1 MPGHN
6 KKKVPIKY
14 TDREFNSIKKSL
26 VEHARRYY
34 PNTYQDFNEASFG
47 SLMID
52 LVSYVGDVL
61 SFYLDFQA
69 NESFMD
75 TAVEY
80 DNIVKLAKQMGYKF
94 RDTPS
99 STGIVSFYCIV
110 PGRSTGFGPD
120 PDYIPILKKGTELA
134 NNSGT
139 AFVLVEDV
147 DFSKANNEMVVAKV
161 DEDTGTPTSYA
172 IKAFG
177 QIVSGQLI
185 NESIEVGS
193 FERLKRIELNSLRVT
208 EVISVFDSEGH
219 EYFEVDYLSQDVVY
233 REILNPSA
241 DPESP
246 TVLLRP
252 QSVPRRFTVEQEGE
266 ITYLQFG
273 FGSEESIS
281 TDPLTRASEVVL
293 QAHSKNYAT
302 SKNFDPSN
310 LKLTDKLGVSPANTT
325 LTISYRVNTT
335 EDVNAGTNTV
345 NNISIRIVRFNK
357 PSLVPSKVATVLSS
371 FECTNEEPIIGD
383 TTRQT
388 AEEIKRYAIDAYAG
402 QNRAVTAQDYV
413 SVVYRMPGKYGKVK
427 RCTVLQDTDS
437 LKRNLNLF
445 VISTDENDRLT
456 ETNRTVKDNLRF
468 WINDYKM
475 ISDTIDILNAK
486 IINIGVNFIVTSE
499 DGFDKYETLES
510 CRAELTE
517 YFNDH
522 FEIGEPLYITKLYQM
537 LNNVEGVL
545 DTTNIEIVSKIGS
558 RYSTTF
564 FDVEQNMSTDGRIL
578 FLPSDSI
585 FEVRF
590 KPVDIVGVIK

>member
-47 SLMID
+47 SLMVD

-61 SFYLDFQA
+61 SFYVDFQA

-75 TAVEY
+75 TAIEY

-94 RDTPS
+94 RDAPS
-99 STGIVSFYCIV
+99 STGIVSFYCVV
-110 PGRSTGFGPD
+110 PARATGFGPD
-120 PDYIPILKKGTELA
+120 PDYMPIIKKGTELA
-134 NNSGT
+134 NNAGT

-147 DFSKANNEMVVAKV
+147 DFSKENNEMVVARV
-161 DEDTGTPTSYA
+161 NEDTGTPISYA
-172 IKAFG
+172 IKSFG
-177 QIVSGQLI
+177 QIVSGQLVS
-185 NESIEVGS
+185 ESITVGA

-208 EVISVFDSEGH
+208 EIVSVFDSEGH
-219 EYFEVDYLSQDVVY
+219 EYFEVDYLSQDVIY
-233 REILNPSA
+233 REILNPSPA
-241 DPESP
+241 PEAP

-252 QSVPRRFTVEQEGE
+252 QTVPRRFTVEQEGE
-266 ITYLQFG
+266 ISYLQFG

-281 TDPLTRASEVVL
+281 SDPLTRASEVTL
-293 QAHSKNYAT
+293 QAHGKNYST
-302 SKNFDPSN
+302 TKNFDPSN
-310 LKLTDKLGVSPANTT
+310 LKSTDKLGVAPANTV
-325 LTISYRVNTT
+325 LTVTYRVNTT
-335 EDVNAGTNTV
+335 ANVNAATNTV
-345 NNISIRIVRFNK
+345 NNISNRIVRFSEPN
-357 PSLVPSKVATVLSS
+357 LVPSKVATVLSS
-371 FECTNEEPIIGD
+371 FECTNEEPIIGGVPA
-383 TTRQT
+383 QS
-388 AEEIKRYAIDAYAG
+388 AEEIRRSAIDAYAS

-413 SVVYRMPGKYGKVK
+413 SVVYRMPNKYGKVK
-427 RCTVLQDTDS
+427 RCTVLQDPNS

-445 VISTDENDRLT
+445 VISSDENDRLV
-456 ETNRTVKDNLRF
+456 ETNKTIKDNLRF

-486 IINIGVNFIVTSE
+486 IINIGVNFMVTSE

-510 CRAELTE
+510 CRSELVE

-522 FEIGEPLYITKLYQM
+522 FDIGEPLYITKLYQM

-545 DTTNIEIVSKIGS
+545 DTINIEIVSKVGS

-564 FDVEQNMSTDGRIL
+564 FDVEQNMSNDGRVL
-578 FLPSDSI
+578 FLPADSI
-585 FEVRF
+585 FEVKF
-590 KPVDIVGVIK
+590 KPIDITGVIK

>member
-99 STGIVSFYCIV
+99 STGIVSFYCVV
-110 PGRSTGFGPD
+110 PAMATGFGPD
-120 PDYIPILKKGTELA
+120 SDYMPILKKGTELA
-134 NNSGT
+134 NNAGT

-147 DFSKANNEMVVAKV
+147 DFSKGNNEMVVARV
-161 DEDTGTPTSYA
+161 DEDTGAPTSYA
-172 IKAFG
+172 IKSFG
-177 QIVSGQLI
+177 QVVSGQLLTQ
-185 NESIEVGS
+185 SIQVGD
-193 FERLKRIELNSLRVT
+193 FERLKRLELEALRVT
-208 EVISVFDSEGH
+208 EIVSVFDSEGH

-233 REILNPSA
+233 REILNPNA
-241 DPESP
+241 APDAP

-266 ITYLQFG
+266 ITFLQFG
-273 FGSEESIS
+273 FGSDESIS
-281 TDPLTRASEVVL
+281 NEPLTRASEVVL
-293 QAHSKNYAT
+293 QAHGKNYST

-310 LKLTDKLGVSPANTT
+310 LKSTDKLGVSPANTT
-325 LTISYRVNTT
+325 LTIKYRANTT
-335 EDVNAGTNTV
+335 ENVNAATNTV
-345 NNISIRIVRFNK
+345 NNISNRIVRFSK
-357 PSLVPSKVATVLSS
+357 PSLVPSKVSDVLSS

-383 TTRQT
+383 STSQT
-388 AEEIKRYAIDAYAG
+388 ADEIKRHAIDAYAS

-413 SVVYRMPGKYGKVK
+413 SVVYRMPGKFGTVK
-427 RCTVLQDTDS
+427 RCTVLQDSDS

-445 VISTDENDRLT
+445 VVSTDESDRLIK
-456 ETNRTVKDNLRF
+456 TNRTVKDNLRF

-475 ISDTIDILNAK
+475 ISDTIDILDAK
-486 IINIGVNFIVTSE
+486 IINIGVNFMVTSE

-510 CRAELTE
+510 CRVELIE
-517 YFNDH
+517 YFSSH
-522 FEIGEPLYITKLYQM
+522 FDIGEPLYITKLYQM

-545 DTTNIEIVSKIGS
+545 DTINIEIVSKVGS

-564 FDVEQNMSTDGRIL
+564 FDVEENMSNDGRIL
-578 FLPSDSI
+578 FIPADSI
-585 FEVRF
+585 LEVKL

>member
-26 VEHARRYY
+26 IEHARRYY

-99 STGIVSFYCIV
+99 STGIVSFYCVV
-110 PGRSTGFGPD
+110 PAMATGFGPD
-120 PDYIPILKKGTELA
+120 LDYMPVLKKGTELA
-134 NNSGT
+134 NNAGT

-147 DFSKANNEMVVAKV
+147 DFSRSNNEMVVARV
-161 DEDTGTPTSYA
+161 DEDTGAPTSYA
-172 IKAFG
+172 IKSFG
-177 QIVSGQLI
+177 QVVSGQLLTQTI
-185 NESIEVGS
+185 QVGS
-193 FERLKRIELNSLRVT
+193 FERLKRLELEALRVT
-208 EVISVFDSEGH
+208 EVVSVFDSEGH

-233 REILNPSA
+233 REILNPNASLGA
-241 DPESP
+241 P
-246 TVLLRP
+246 TILLRP

-266 ITYLQFG
+266 ITFLQFG

-293 QAHSKNYAT
+293 QAHGKNYST

-310 LKLTDKLGVSPANTT
+310 LKSTDKLGVAPANTT
-325 LTISYRVNTT
+325 LTITYRVNTT
-335 EDVNAGTNTV
+335 ENVNAATNTV
-345 NNISIRIVRFNK
+345 NNISNRIVRFNK
-357 PSLVPSKVATVLSS
+357 PSLVPSKVSDVLSS

-383 TTRQT
+383 AARQT
-388 AEEIKRYAIDAYAG
+388 ADEIKRHAIDAYAS
-402 QNRAVTAQDYV
+402 QNRAVTAQDYA
-413 SVVYRMPGKYGKVK
+413 SVVYRMPGKFGKVK

-445 VISTDENDRLT
+445 VISTDENNRLIQ
-456 ETNRTVKDNLRF
+456 TNRTVKDNLRF

-475 ISDTIDILNAK
+475 ISDTIDILDAK
-486 IINIGVNFIVTSE
+486 IINIGINFMVTSE

-517 YFNDH
+517 YFNSH

-545 DTTNIEIVSKIGS
+545 DTINIEIVSKVGS

-564 FDVEQNMSTDGRIL
+564 FDVEENMSNDGRIL
-578 FLPSDSI
+578 FVPEDSI
-585 FEVRF
+585 LEVKL
-590 KPVDIVGVIK
+590 KPIDIVGVIK